1 MAKKRRK
8 GKSFT
13 ENGKPVTEGQVLGP
27 RLKKFLVKNDF
38 IILFLIIFFCYNTVS
53 VVTMSGDTIPA
64 ALLPLALIDDH
75 SIFFD
80 GPFIQGLFS
89 GTSESLH
96 SPDVAYAF
104 PEVNGHIVSFFPIVT
119 PILVTPLYGFF
130 SLLCWIFNVPVTLSL
145 IGAFAKTSASCI
157 AAASCVL
164 VYLTAKELFSLKT
177 ALITTCVYAFATST
191 YSVSSQALWQ
201 HGTVQLLLIF
211 LIYCVVRDTSHNAIW
226 TIVVMG
232 IASGLFMFN
241 RPPDAL
247 LLIPVIIYIV
257 KECRNRAVYYAAGC
271 CIGGLPFLIY
281 NVLIFGNVFGGYIKN
296 TELFRFGPDVI
307 LAFVG
312 SLIAPNTGMLVFS
325 PILVFAIYGYFRLD
339 TLNKPVIRNLLYLF
353 GLVIIL
359 DVVVYSVFG
368 LWFSVASY
376 AFGQRFLSGFIPVL
390 ALYLGIVIRDIFN
403 SERKDSAMHLM
414 QAGFI
419 LLVVISVFIQL
430 IGVFFYPYNPERS
443 IDSSQVWDVDQLIIV
458 DSYNVGIR
466 DIESISMLNIPPFP
480 PLFKIPIHSQIPFPL
495 PPR

>member
-13 ENGKPVTEGQVLGP
+13 ENGKPVTEAQVLRP
-27 RLKKFLVKNDF
+27 QLKKFLVNNDF
-38 IILFLIIFFCYNTVS
+38 IILFFLIFFCYNTVS
-53 VVTMSGDTIPA
+53 AVTMSGDTIPA
-64 ALLPLALIDDH
+64 ALLPLALIHDQ

-80 GPFIQGLFS
+80 GPYIQGLFS

-96 SPDVAYAF
+96 SPEVAYAF
-104 PEVNGHIVSFFPIVT
+104 PEVHGHIVSFFPIVT
-119 PILVTPLYGFF
+119 PVLVTPLYGFF
-130 SLLCWIFNVPVTLSL
+130 SLLCWILKVPVTLSL
-145 IGAFAKTSASCI
+145 VGAFAKTSASCI

-164 VYLTAKELFSLKT
+164 VYLTAKELFSKKT

-211 LIYCVVRDTSHNAIW
+211 LIYCVVRDTSHNSLW
-226 TIVVMG
+226 TIVIMG
-232 IASGLFMFN
+232 IVSGLFIFN

-247 LLIPVIIYIV
+247 LLIPVIIYIF

-312 SLIAPNTGMLVFS
+312 SLIAPNTGLLVFS
-325 PILVFAIYGYFRLD
+325 PVLVCAIYGYFRLD
-339 TLNKPVIRNLLYLF
+339 TLKKPDIRNLLYLF
-353 GLVIIL
+353 GPVIIL
-359 DVVVYSVFG
+359 DVVVYSIFG
-368 LWFSVASY
+368 LWFSVASF

-390 ALYLGIVIRDIFN
+390 ALYLGIFIRDIFN
-403 SERKDSAMHLM
+403 ADRTDTAIHLM

-419 LLVVISVFIQL
+419 LLVVVSVFIQL
-430 IGVFFYPYNPERS
+430 IGVFLYPYNPVKS
-443 IDSSQVWDVDQLIIV
+443 IDPSLVWDVNQLIIAN
-458 DSYNVGIR
+458 SYNIGIR
-466 DIESISMLNIPPFP
+466 DIESITLLNVPPLP
-480 PLFKIPIHSQIPFPL
+480 PLFRIPIHPQMPLPL